1 MTTGVMVIVAGVKH
15 ETRIIKTVDVIFA
28 KIGMAVEVLKSLS
41 VIRTLLKFVIQ
52 KKILQSIEE
61 FFQ

>member
-15 ETRIIKTVDVIFA
+15 EKRIIKTVDVIFA

-61 FFQ
+61 YFQ